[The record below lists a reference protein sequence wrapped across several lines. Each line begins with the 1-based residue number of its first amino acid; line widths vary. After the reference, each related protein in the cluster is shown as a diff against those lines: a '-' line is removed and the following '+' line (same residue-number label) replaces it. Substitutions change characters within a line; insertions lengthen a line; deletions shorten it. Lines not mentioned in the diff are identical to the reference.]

1 MPNDRTKRWH
11 QLAVLWAMS
20 ASIIAIL
27 MSSLA
32 EEPFLIYN
40 ASGSAPLGFYYLERR
55 MPSRGELAVFK
66 PPPDIAL
73 LIMAHGV
80 LPVPVPLLKQI
91 AGARGDEVC
100 RTKEPVG
107 AISINGK
114 VAAEVLEKDP
124 RGLPLPSWEGCMR
137 LVDGEYFLLQPL
149 PRSFDSRY
157 FGPVLRCDILG
168 VARPLWTWNPDI

>member
-1 MPNDRTKRWH
+1 
-11 QLAVLWAMS
+11 
-20 ASIIAIL
+20 

-32 EEPFLIYN
+32 EVPFLIYN

-66 PPPDIAL
+66 PPPAVEL
-73 LIMAHGV
+73 LIMAHGM

-91 AGARGDEVC
+91 AAAGGDEIC
-100 RTKEPVG
+100 RAKEPAG
-107 AISINGK
+107 TISVNGK
-114 VAAEVLEKDP
+114 IIADVLDKDP
-124 RGLPLPSWEGCMR
+124 RGLTMPSCEGFTR
-137 LVDGEYFLLQPL
+137 LVDGEYFLLQPH

-168 VARPLWTWNPDI
+168 VARPLWTWKPDI